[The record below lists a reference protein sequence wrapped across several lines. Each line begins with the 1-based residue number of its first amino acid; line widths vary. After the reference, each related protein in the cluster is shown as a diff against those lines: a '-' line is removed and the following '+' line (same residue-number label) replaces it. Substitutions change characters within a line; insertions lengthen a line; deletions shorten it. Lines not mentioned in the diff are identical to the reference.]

1 MDRRAAGDGCD
12 ALGPPRLHDPRAD
25 LLVGP
30 PCADRPGAEP
40 SGGNPRPHTLDPRT
54 ELRDPGG
61 LDPGPWLPV
70 LSHPSDRG
78 RNLLPAVRPAD
89 QLYGT
94 RVAPAEGEIHAHR
107 AGRSL
112 RDGRVHA
119 DRHGGRTS
127 LLDEGPRADRR
138 SDPRDPDRER
148 EGVMEVLLLS
158 ELEIRELIG
167 PVEAL
172 PAVRD
177 AFVRLATGQ
186 AILPGVIHLDVP
198 NSGAEVHVKGAHL
211 QGSRFF
217 TIKVASGSYANPER
231 GLPVGSGIVLVFDAT
246 TGFPKAVL
254 FDNGYLTDLRT
265 GAAGALAAD
274 LLARPE
280 VDRVG
285 IIGVGTQARH
295 QLGALLGVRKPE
307 RVIAFGRSEAKATR
321 FAQDMEKLHGI
332 QVLPAKTVEQA
343 VRDSDVVITVT
354 PSREPLVRAEWVSP
368 GTHITAVGADG
379 PDKQEL
385 DVGVLKNADKVVA
398 DRLDQCVLFGE
409 IHHAI
414 EAGVLRPGDVY
425 AELGEIAAGLKR
437 GRTSGREI
445 TIADLT
451 GVGVQDAAVAELVV
465 DAALRRGAGKQ
476 FDI

>member
-1 MDRRAAGDGCD
+1 MGPRAAGGGRD
-12 ALGPPRLHDPRAD
+12 ALGPSRLHDPRPD
-25 LLVGP
+25 VLVGP
-30 PCADRPGAEP
+30 PRANRVGADAP
-40 SGGNPRPHTLDPRT
+40 GGNSGPHALDPPA
-54 ELRDPGG
+54 ELRNPGG
-61 LDPGPWLPV
+61 LDPESRLPV
-70 LSHPSDRG
+70 LPHPSDRG
-78 RNLLPAVRPAD
+78 RDLVSAVRLAD
-89 QLYGT
+89 QLDGT
-94 RVAPAEGEIHAHR
+94 RVAPAEGEVDAHR

-127 LLDEGPRADRR
+127 LPDERPRADRR
-138 SDPRDPDRER
+138 PDPGDPDRER
-148 EGVMEVLLLS
+148 EVVMDVLLLS
-158 ELEIRELIG
+158 EPEIRELIG
-167 PVEAL
+167 PAEAL
-172 PAVRD
+172 PVVRD
-177 AFVRLATGQ
+177 AFVRLARGE

-231 GLPVGSGIVLVFDAT
+231 GLPVGSGIVLVFDST

-295 QLGALLGVRKPE
+295 QLDAP
-307 RVIAFGRSEAKATR
+307 
-321 FAQDMEKLHGI
+321 
-332 QVLPAKTVEQA
+332 
-343 VRDSDVVITVT
+343 
-354 PSREPLVRAEWVSP
+354 
-368 GTHITAVGADG
+368 
-379 PDKQEL
+379 
-385 DVGVLKNADKVVA
+385 VGVLKNADKVVA

-437 GRTSGREI
+437 GRTSEQEI

-476 FDI
+476 FDL